1 MTITTDKNKQ
11 MDIYRDLKGQ
21 EIKKKKIK
29 LEIFLKWKFF
39 KSWATSIIFSL

>member
-21 EIKKKKIK
+21 EIKKKNKIRN
-29 LEIFLKWKFF
+29 IFKMKIL
-39 KSWATSIIFSL
+39 

>member
-21 EIKKKKIK
+21 EIKKKKKKIRN
-29 LEIFLKWKFF
+29 IFKMKIL
-39 KSWATSIIFSL
+39 